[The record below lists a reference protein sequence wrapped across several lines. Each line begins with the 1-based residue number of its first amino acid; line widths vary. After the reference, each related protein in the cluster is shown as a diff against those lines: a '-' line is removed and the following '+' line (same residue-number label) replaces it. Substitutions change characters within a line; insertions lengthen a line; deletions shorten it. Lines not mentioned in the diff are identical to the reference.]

1 MHLVGEH
8 QSWDPFPAV
17 QHGNDRLD
25 RSDAYRAIAVSAI
38 GLGITGLIELGIAI
52 LGGSVGL
59 LSDALHNLS
68 DVSTSLVVFVGLRIS
83 KRPATETHPYGWNR
97 AEDIAGLGVAVV
109 IWLSAAFA
117 GYVSIEKLINHGSTS
132 YLSYGIAAAVIG
144 ILGNQIVARYK
155 LKIGKRIQS
164 ATLIADAQ
172 HSWLDAISSAGAMF
186 GLIGV
191 AVGFPWADAVAGLV
205 VTGFICHVGYEVTG
219 DLVRHL
225 MDGVEPGILANST
238 LAATSVEGVAHAHV
252 RARWMGRSLIVEV
265 EGFISPEVTIEAG
278 AKIGDDVESAIHEA
292 VPEARII
299 LWIPKPITEQSDIQL

>member
-1 MHLVGEH
+1 MHLLGERK
-8 QSWDPFPAV
+8 SWDPFPAT
-17 QHGNDRLD
+17 QHGNDELD
-25 RSDAYRAIAVSAI
+25 RSDAYRAILVSAI

-97 AEDIAGLGVAVV
+97 AEDIAGLGVALV

-117 GYVSIEKLINHGSTS
+117 GYISIEKLINHGSTS
-132 YLSYGIAAAVIG
+132 YLGYGIAAAVTG

-155 LKIGKRIQS
+155 LKIGRRIQS

-172 HSWLDAISSAGAMF
+172 HSWLDAISSAGAMI
-186 GLIGV
+186 GLLAV
-191 AVGFPWADAVAGLV
+191 AAGFPWADAVAGLV
-205 VTGFICHVGYEVTG
+205 VTGFICHVGYEVTS
-219 DLVRHL
+219 DLIRHL

-238 LAATSVEGVAHAHV
+238 VAATSVAGVEHAHV

-265 EGFISPEVTIEAG
+265 EGFISPKVTIESG
-278 AKIGDDVESAIHEA
+278 EKIGEDVESAVHAA
-292 VPEARII
+292 VPEARIV
-299 LWIPKPITEQSDIQL
+299 LWIPKSNTDSSDI